1 MDGISAPDRS
11 PDHATLATQPPAAWR
26 RLLTLLVVVAVLGGL
41 AAFGWRSYQASLMYE
56 STDDAFIDGHVSTVA
71 AQVSGRVLRLDVA
84 DNQKVAVGQ
93 VLAEID
99 PRDLQVRLAQARAQR
114 ANAVAQ
120 VSQMQAQIALQRANI
135 DQATANA
142 RVTDADLT
150 MAQQDLRRFR
160 TIDPAAITRQQFD
173 SAAATEAAA
182 AAKRDASQQ
191 AVTAARAQLAAA
203 QAQLAAA
210 EAQVQAEDADVAN
223 AELQLSYATVAA
235 PVAGTVTR
243 RSVEVG
249 NYITPGAALLA
260 IVPSD
265 VWVTANFKETQTGRL
280 HQGQKV
286 EIRIDQY
293 PGLVFQG
300 HVDSFQNGTGAV
312 FSALPAE
319 NATGNF
325 VKVVQRVP
333 VKIVFDG
340 MPADVPADVRL
351 SPGLSVTPRVTVR

>member
-1 MDGISAPDRS
+1 
-11 PDHATLATQPPAAWR
+11 
-26 RLLTLLVVVAVLGGL
+26 
-41 AAFGWRSYQASLMYE
+41 
-56 STDDAFIDGHVSTVA
+56 
-71 AQVSGRVLRLDVA
+71 
-84 DNQKVAVGQ
+84 
-93 VLAEID
+93 
-99 PRDLQVRLAQARAQR
+99 
-114 ANAVAQ
+114 
-120 VSQMQAQIALQRANI
+120 
-135 DQATANA
+135 
-142 RVTDADLT
+142 
-150 MAQQDLRRFR
+150 
-160 TIDPAAITRQQFD
+160 
-173 SAAATEAAA
+173 
-182 AAKRDASQQ
+182 
-191 AVTAARAQLAAA
+191 
-203 QAQLAAA
+203 
-210 EAQVQAEDADVAN
+210 
-223 AELQLSYATVAA
+223 
-235 PVAGTVTR
+235 VAGTVTR

-280 HQGQKV
+280 HPGQKV

>member
-1 MDGISAPDRS
+1 MDGISSPDRS
-11 PDHATLATQPPAAWR
+11 PEQTTIAPAPVPAWR
-26 RLLTLLVVVAVLGGL
+26 RVLTLGAVIAVLGGL
-41 AAFGWRSYQASLMYE
+41 AAFGWNAYQSSLLYE

-84 DNQKVAVGQ
+84 DNQVVHAGQ

-99 PRDLQVRLAQARAQR
+99 PRDLQVALAEARAKR
-114 ANAVAQ
+114 ANAAAQ
-120 VSQMQAQIALQRANI
+120 VAQMQAQIALQQANI
-135 DQATANA
+135 DQAVANA

-173 SAAATEAAA
+173 SASATESSA

-210 EAQVQAEDADVAN
+210 QAQVQAEDADVAN
-223 AELQLSYATVAA
+223 AELQLSYATITA

-249 NYITPGAALLA
+249 NYITPGMALLA

-280 HQGQKV
+280 HPGQKV
-286 EIRIDQY
+286 YIQVDQY
-293 PGLVFQG
+293 PSLTFHG

-312 FSALPAE
+312 FSSLPAE

-333 VKIVFDG
+333 VKILFDG
-340 MPADVPADVRL
+340 MPANVPSDVRL
-351 SPGLSVTPRVTVR
+351 SPGLSVVPRVTVR

>member
-1 MDGISAPDRS
+1 MDGISSPDRS
-11 PDHATLATQPPAAWR
+11 PDHATLASKPTPAWR
-26 RLLTLLVVVAVLGGL
+26 RVVTLLVVVAVLAGL
-41 AAFGWRSYQASLMYE
+41 AAFVWSSYQSSLTYE
-56 STDDAFIDGHVSTVA
+56 STDDAFIDGHVSTIA
-71 AQVSGRVLRLDVA
+71 AQVSGRVLRLEVA
-84 DNQKVAVGQ
+84 DNQSVAVGQ
-93 VLAEID
+93 VLVEID
-99 PRDLQVRLAQARAQR
+99 PRDLQVRLAQTRAQR
-114 ANAVAQ
+114 ANAAAQ

-135 DQATANA
+135 DQATSNA
-142 RVTDADLT
+142 RVTNADLT

-173 SAAATEAAA
+173 SAAATEAAS

-210 EAQVQAEDADVAN
+210 DAQLQAEDADVAN
-223 AELQLSYATVAA
+223 AELQLSYATVVA

-260 IVPSD
+260 IVPND
-265 VWVTANFKETQTGRL
+265 IWVTANFKETQTGRL
-280 HQGQKV
+280 HPGQQV
-286 EIRIDQY
+286 DIRIDQY
-293 PGLVFQG
+293 PGIVFHG

-340 MPADVPADVRL
+340 MPANVPRDVRL
-351 SPGLSVTPRVTVR
+351 SPGLSVVLQVRVR